1 MIKKILLAAV
11 CALAISPA
19 FAQETETKEVV
30 EYGSKRQ
37 VETNG
42 FWSNWYVGV
51 GGGAQMFFS
60 DHDKQCKFL
69 DRITPAAE
77 VFVGKWFTPTLGLRL
92 LASGW
97 QVKGAT
103 QVYPDVANGG
113 SHATGVEVP
122 GKGGSPDYLQVQK
135 FYTANFHADVMI
147 NFSTL
152 FCGYK
157 EDRIWNCSPYL
168 GIGWGCVFES
178 PKAHEIGANVGIYNA
193 FRVCDPLDINLDI
206 RGSYFNDRFDG
217 EVGGR
222 YGEGI
227 LSVTLGVTYKF
238 EKRNWDRS
246 KTVTRYQTVG
256 KDAMDAARNDLE
268 KAAAENARLQKEL
281 ADTKDA
287 LANTKET
294 VVMMKAVA
302 SNIVV
307 FKFDDATLSNEA
319 RVSLG
324 MLAESIKNADSNL
337 QYSITGYADK
347 FTGEAERNSKLSE
360 ERANNVLKCLV
371 EEFGVSEKQLRID
384 YKGGVDNMFYDDP
397 RMSRSVII
405 RVIEE

>member
-51 GGGAQMFFS
+51 GGGAQILFG
-60 DHDKQCKFL
+60 DHDKECAFG
-69 DRITPAAE
+69 DRITPAVD
-77 VFVGKWFTPTLGLRL
+77 VFFGKWFTPTMGLRF
-92 LASGW
+92 LASGY
-97 QVKGAT
+97 QLKGAT
-103 QVYPDVANGG
+103 QNG
-113 SHATGVEVP
+113 SHSTGEGVP
-122 GKGGSPDYLQVQK
+122 GKDGHGYWLTKQK
-135 FYTANFHADVMI
+135 FYTMNINADVMF
-147 NFSTL
+147 NFSNL
-152 FCGYK
+152 ICGYK
-157 EDRIWNCSPYL
+157 ENRIWNCSPY
-168 GIGWGCVFES
+168 IGVGWAYVFES
-178 PKAHEIGANVGIYNA
+178 PTVHEFGVSGGIFNS

-206 RGSYFNDRFDG
+206 RTLCMKGNFDG

-222 YGEGI
+222 SGEGI
-227 LSVTLGVTYKF
+227 LAVTLGVTYKF

-337 QYSITGYADK
+337 LYSITGYADK
-347 FTGEAERNSKLSE
+347 FTGEAERNDKLSE